1 MLSIDIHKLNTDD
14 SFNLNVIIQ
23 DSVLSRDYIRIL
35 KYGFAIFNPSV
46 FPQQLLYDLIEF
58 IELYFY
64 CLETYSKVR
73 KLMIKEK
80 KKKRRNRDDENE
92 EKELIKLMKEKKQND
107 SFIEKNSDNEDSKE
121 DQKESSISLSS
132 DDYDYKER
140 EVDLKN
146 EIRIVVEYNIIS
158 KILYVLSEFKN
169 IKSSNLLR
177 IIAKLFTRIIETDN
191 TWIFY
196 NIEFLNV
203 FHNLT
208 NDSVFKNNLLY
219 KELYDCINQILKKFF
234 SVFKTNKLL
243 LVESLFKFNS
253 AIIKDEI
260 LNNYEVHENNDNYLY
275 VRQDL
280 DIEKERIYGE
290 DVHYDENN
298 PFFTQDLEK
307 KKDKKKIDEEIK
319 EKWSKNEDLLL
330 IENYLK
336 FKEIDNY
343 MEILEGLFIDKNKKD
358 IKKRIKKL
366 KLKKGE
372 AKAMKRLKKL
382 HKNDKNKE
390 DKENHVSFN
399 LNKENLFNII
409 IDLSDKCKDENIK
422 TNMDKTLT
430 SLKQQL
436 QTYNLRKDLLYI
448 IINLV
453 LMSKKIFTSYLKQK
467 RK

>member
-46 FPQQLLYDLIEF
+46 FPQQLLYDMIEF

-92 EKELIKLMKEKKQND
+92 EKELIKLMKEKKEND
-107 SFIEKNSDNEDSKE
+107 SFIEKNSENEDSKE
-121 DQKESSISLSS
+121 DQKESSISFSS

-146 EIRIVVEYNIIS
+146 EIRIVVDYNIIS
-158 KILYVLSEFKN
+158 KILYVLSEYKN

-177 IIAKLFTRIIETDN
+177 IIAKLFIRIIETDN

-203 FHNLT
+203 FQKLL
-208 NDSVFKNNLLY
+208 NDSIFKNNLLY

-290 DVHYDENN
+290 DVNNDENN
-298 PFFTQDLEK
+298 PFFTNDF
-307 KKDKKKIDEEIK
+307 DKKKEKNKNEDEEIK
-319 EKWSKNEDLLL
+319 EKWTKNEDLLL

-343 MEILEGLFIDKNKKD
+343 MEILEGLFIKKKKKD

-390 DKENHVSFN
+390 DKENHVSIS

-409 IDLSDKCKDENIK
+409 IDLSDKCKDEHIK

-436 QTYNLRKDLLYI
+436 QTYNLRKDLLYLL
-448 IINLV
+448 INLV
-453 LMSKKIFTSYLKQK
+453 LI
-467 RK
+467 